1 MEWLGTYGVDCCLTF
16 LEICIRLLKLLQCF
30 YAFLQILSLLKI
42 DKNMKKILLITFLFA
57 FIWNASAQRRR
68 NINYSTKVS
77 HPNKEGGKL

>member
-1 MEWLGTYGVDCCLTF
+1 
-16 LEICIRLLKLLQCF
+16 
-30 YAFLQILSLLKI
+30 
-42 DKNMKKILLITFLFA
+42 MKKILLITFLFA